1 MRYNP
6 DSGLSPVGV
15 FYWKQSF
22 QQLNDGKKIVIV
34 NYKDEIV
41 NYKNEM
47 MASRLKSPI
56 TTMKRRQQDCNR

>member
-22 QQLNDGKKIVIV
+22 QQLNDGKKNVIV
-34 NYKDEIV
+34 NYNDEII
-41 NYKNEM
+41 NYKDKM
-47 MASRLKSPI
+47 MTKSL
-56 TTMKRRQQDCNR
+56 